1 MPSAPLPRDDTS
13 SIAASS
19 VLRTARLRLR
29 DLRMTDAPRLQR
41 YASDLETARML
52 VGVPHPYPE
61 GQAKR
66 FIRKVVGSRID
77 EGRFRAFAIERLNG
91 FIGVV
96 SLSWDKVVPNVVTLS
111 YALGR
116 PHWGKGYATEA
127 VAAVIRRSVL
137 ATEPTAT
144 IGAGVFFDNPA
155 SARVLTK
162 LGFRPIEER
171 SCYCEARGAEVPL
184 TFYVLAPDGSEGT
197 TDEISRSGEGLG
209 ESR

>member
-1 MPSAPLPRDDTS
+1 MPSAPLPHEDTFP
-13 SIAASS
+13 IEPPP

-29 DLRMTDAPRLQR
+29 SLRLADAPRLQR
-41 YASDLETARML
+41 YASDAETARML
-52 VGVPHPYPE
+52 IGVPHPYPDGE
-61 GQAKR
+61 AKR
-66 FIRKVVGSRID
+66 FIKRILAGQVA
-77 EGRFRAFAIERLNG
+77 EGRFQAFAIERLNG
-91 FIGVV
+91 FLGVV
-96 SLSWDKVVPNVVTLS
+96 TLERDAAVPNFVTLS

-137 ATEPTAT
+137 ASEPMAT

-155 SARVLTK
+155 SVRVLTK

-184 TFYVLAPDGSEGT
+184 TFYMLAPDGSEGT